1 MKNVK
6 TKKLVLLSMFV
17 AIIFVMD
24 ITGIAFIRLP
34 WISLTIIDIPVII
47 GAIVLG
53 PLSGAVLGGAFGC
66 ISMWEATHASSISD
80 IVFSPF
86 ISGDPLSSLV
96 MALGARI
103 LFGFMAGFI
112 YKILRKHNLN
122 DYLAILISV
131 ISGLVIHNV
140 SVLSCLCFLFPD
152 LNVALKKIILS
163 IASISFIVKIVFS
176 FGLSSAMAKVTTK
189 VLKVKTA

>member
-1 MKNVK
+1 MKNVN

-17 AIIFVMD
+17 AILIVMD
-24 ITGIAFIRLP
+24 ITGIGFIRLP
-34 WISLTIIDIPVII
+34 AISITIIDIPVII

-53 PLSGAVLGGAFGC
+53 PLSGAILGATFGC

-86 ISGDPLSSLV
+86 ISGDPISSLI

-103 LFGFMAGFI
+103 LFAFMTGLIFQ
-112 YKILRKHNLN
+112 ILKKRKLN
-122 DYLAILISV
+122 DYLSILIST

-140 SVLSCLCFLFPD
+140 TVIGCLCLLFPD
-152 LNVALKKIILS
+152 LNVPLKKVILS
-163 IASISFIVKIVFS
+163 IVSISFVIKIVFA
-176 FGLSSAMAKVTTK
+176 FVLSSAFAKTVPK
-189 VLKVKTA
+189 VIKI